1 MKLQCL
7 FKHSNL
13 TSKPIKQNNNKMI
26 GITTQFKSLENEFF
40 KDNIEKQKII
50 WFSLV
55 CLICLANFQF
65 QHKPYSTPIYPSQIY

>member
-1 MKLQCL
+1 
-7 FKHSNL
+7 
-13 TSKPIKQNNNKMI
+13 MI
-26 GITTQFKSLENEFF
+26 GIITQFKSLENEFF

-65 QHKPYSTPIYPSQIY
+65 QHKPYSTPIYPSQIS